1 MIEAVRIN
9 IRSERDAELVIGRI
23 LAYVNRDDKIRNV
36 EILEGYRIVQSLR
49 FSKKD
54 HNGHAIRIPKILI

>member
-23 LAYVNRDDKIRNV
+23 LASVNRDDKIRNV
-36 EILEGYRIVQSLR
+36 EILEDFLKYDAKTPTLHIFV
-49 FSKKD
+49 D
-54 HNGHAIRIPKILI
+54 